1 MMVFGLASCAS
12 GPSQKTGRTQDEIAR
27 AQAAANP
34 YLIQSTT
41 KLTPSHMAGRKLV
54 RVALLAP
61 FASDNP
67 AIRNE
72 AQALQS
78 AAELALFEHGDASM
92 LLMPKDSGDTP
103 EAARVAAID
112 AIRSGADFILGP
124 LFASGVSAIAPYS
137 RANNVP
143 MFSFSTDTSEAGRT
157 IYVLTFIPEDEARK
171 IVRFAAQRGV
181 KRLVILAPEGRYG
194 DRVATAARE
203 TALAMGVKLVTDQ
216 RYDPRSNAK
225 ASPIEAA
232 KQVARLIQ
240 GGTSRETAI
249 LIPERGAT
257 LRTIVQTLTQAG
269 ASSSKVRY
277 LGTGLWS
284 EAEALND
291 VRMEG
296 AWFVTP
302 DLAARGTFEE
312 HFNATYQRRSTR
324 LAGMGYDATAMLARM
339 TRGGNKDGASA
350 RALEAPDGF
359 AGVDGLFRFKGHVV
373 ERGMAVNEISAR
385 SSKVVQDAPKSFL
398 Q

>member
-1 MMVFGLASCAS
+1 MVLGLASCAS
-12 GPSQKTGRTQDEIAR
+12 SPSQKTGRTQDEIAR

-78 AAELALFEHGDASM
+78 AAELALFEHGDSSM

-103 EAARVAAID
+103 ETARAAAIE
-112 AIRSGADFILGP
+112 AIGSGADFILGP

-137 RANNVP
+137 RANDVA

-157 IYVLTFIPEDEARK
+157 IYVFTFLPEDEARK

-194 DRVATAARE
+194 DRISAAARE
-203 TALAMGVKLVTDQ
+203 TALAMGVKVIVDQ
-216 RYDPRSNAK
+216 RYDPKSATMTSAVE
-225 ASPIEAA
+225 ASR
-232 KQVARLIQ
+232 KVGRLLQ
-240 GGTSRETAI
+240 GTSDRQTAI
-249 LIPERGAT
+249 LIPERGPS
-257 LRTIVQTLTQAG
+257 LRTIVQTLTEAG
-269 ASSSKVRY
+269 ASSRKVRY
-277 LGTGLWS
+277 LGPGLWN
-284 EAEALND
+284 EAETFSDA
-291 VRMEG
+291 RMEG

-302 DLAARGTFEE
+302 DLTARRDFEDR
-312 HFNATYQRRSTR
+312 FNATYQRRPTR
-324 LAGMGYDATAMLARM
+324 LAGIGYDATAMLARM
-339 TRGGNKDGASA
+339 TRGGNKNGASA
-350 RALEAPDGF
+350 REIEARDGF
-359 AGVDGLFRFKGHVV
+359 EGVDGVFRFTGHVV
-373 ERGMAVNEISAR
+373 ERGMAVNEVTAR
-385 SSKVVQDAPKSFL
+385 GSRTVQEAPKSFL
-398 Q
+398 P